1 MNSEL
6 SDKLETIL
14 RSAINRLY
22 NKESTLGLD
31 LEDLRALEILYKI
44 SKDTSS
50 TSTTAL
56 TNQEVPY
63 NIIDLLRSVKE
74 GSSNDSDPQG

>member
-50 TSTTAL
+50 TSTTPL
-56 TNQEVPY
+56 GNQEVPY
-63 NIIDLLRSVKE
+63 NIIDLLRSVKG